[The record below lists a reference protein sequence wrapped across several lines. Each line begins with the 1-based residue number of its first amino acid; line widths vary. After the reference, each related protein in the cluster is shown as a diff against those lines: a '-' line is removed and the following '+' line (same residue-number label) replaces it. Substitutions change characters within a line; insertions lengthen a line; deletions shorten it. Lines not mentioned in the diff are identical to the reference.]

1 MGQVSWPDY
10 PDTLSKRKT
19 GQSWRHD
26 WVNRQFI
33 TTEEAMPQYKTFE
46 SGLDFIERNYTEDQ
60 WFLQIEAFDPHEPFY
75 TQNEYKKLYP
85 DDYHGKNLDWPDY
98 GINQYGDA
106 ATKHVR
112 YEYAALLS
120 MCDRY
125 LGKVLDM
132 MDKYDLWKDTMLI
145 VNTDHGFMLGEKEW
159 MGKNIQPMYE
169 ELIHTPFFIYDPRN
183 PIQGERRQQLAQT
196 VDIVP
201 TLAEFFQI
209 APPEFMDG
217 HSLTPIIQHDT
228 AVRDYALFGIFGG
241 HICITDGRYVYM
253 RSCKNQEN
261 GPLYE
266 YTSMPCHMDRPFSLE
281 EMTQAELCDKK
292 EFPFMKG
299 CGVFKIPAKTFVQ
312 PYRFGTLLFDLA
324 NDPEQKHP
332 IHDEQV
338 EARLCQQMKQMML
351 ENQAPKEQFERIG
364 LSS

>member
-46 SGLDFIERNYTEDQ
+46 SGLDFIERNHTEDQ

-201 TLAEFFQI
+201 TLAEFFQT
-209 APPEFMDG
+209 PLLNLWMD
-217 HSLTPIIQHDT
+217 T
-228 AVRDYALFGIFGG
+228 V
-241 HICITDGRYVYM
+241 
-253 RSCKNQEN
+253 
-261 GPLYE
+261 
-266 YTSMPCHMDRPFSLE
+266 
-281 EMTQAELCDKK
+281 
-292 EFPFMKG
+292 
-299 CGVFKIPAKTFVQ
+299 
-312 PYRFGTLLFDLA
+312 
-324 NDPEQKHP
+324 
-332 IHDEQV
+332 
-338 EARLCQQMKQMML
+338 
-351 ENQAPKEQFERIG
+351 
-364 LSS
+364 